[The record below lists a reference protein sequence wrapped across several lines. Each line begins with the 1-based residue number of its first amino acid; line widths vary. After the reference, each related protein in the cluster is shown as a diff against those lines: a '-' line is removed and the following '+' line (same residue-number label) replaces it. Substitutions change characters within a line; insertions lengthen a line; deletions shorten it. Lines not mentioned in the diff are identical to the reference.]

1 MYFKRNFTHFG
12 LCRLLDD
19 NVNINLQKKLK
30 KWKYNVSEEDQK
42 KLTHEGEDEML
53 NLAKRMQNR
62 FPSVFSRDY
71 SNSSYK
77 VCSKRCFLFV
87 F

>member
-1 MYFKRNFTHFG
+1 MYLKKSSQFG
-12 LCRLLDD
+12 FYWILDD
-19 NVNINLQKKLK
+19 NVAVELQKKLK

-42 KLTHEGEDEML
+42 KLTHEGEEEML

-77 VCSKRCFLFV
+77 VRLKSCSIFV